1 MKKLLT
7 KSISFICV
15 LAMIMTTSVNLI
27 FADTDV
33 INNINNNNT
42 DESVEP
48 HASYYIIC
56 YSGVITSPSA
66 GSLHLSSDISVFDAG
81 TRIVAD
87 IYKDGKFYD
96 SISKS
101 SSSDDLALEKTI
113 SVPKGSYY
121 VEYEY
126 QATINGM
133 AVETRTKTTSSIRV
147 N

>member
-1 MKKLLT
+1 MKNLLA

-15 LAMIMTTSVNLI
+15 AAIIMTASVNLI
-27 FADTDV
+27 FADADI

-42 DESVEP
+42 NESAEP

-56 YSGVITSPSA
+56 YSGVITSKSP
-66 GSLHLSSDISVFDAG
+66 GSLHLSSDISVYDAG
-81 TRIVAD
+81 TRIMAD

-96 SISKS
+96 SIVKS
-101 SSSDDLALEKTI
+101 SSNDDLALEKTI

-121 VEYEY
+121 VVYEY

-133 AVETRTKTTSSIRV
+133 AVETRTKTTSTVTV